1 MDLNS
6 KTENYKNAFILMRVP
21 FSFFLM
27 PVYWFA
33 LSQLDSLDIFKAI
46 FVFII
51 IHLFFYPASNGYN
64 SFYDKDESSIGG
76 LKNPPKVNQ
85 QLYQLVLLFDLISLG
100 LSLLVSW
107 QFALMILI
115 STLFS
120 KAYSYDKIR
129 IKKYPIL
136 STIVVTFIQGG
147 FTFLM
152 VQVGISGY
160 SETLFEFPNIG
171 FALVSTL
178 FLLGSYPMT
187 QIYQHEEDSTRG
199 DKTISLMLGIWGTF
213 IFSGIAFGIA
223 TGLFTYLNLVMSWN
237 PKDVIIFL
245 IATAPVLIVFNIW
258 MLKVKRS
265 ILEVNFENTMKLN
278 KISSLSLS
286 AAFILMMLW
295 KQMN

>member
-1 MDLNS
+1 
-6 KTENYKNAFILMRVP
+6 MRVP
-21 FSFFLM
+21 FSLFLM
-27 PVYWFA
+27 PVFWFA
-33 LSQLDSLDIFKAI
+33 LSQLESFDALKAL

-76 LKNPPKVNQ
+76 LKNPPKVNR
-85 QLYQLVLLFDLISLG
+85 QLYQLVILFDLISLG
-100 LSLLVSW
+100 LSLQISW

-115 STLFS
+115 STMFS

-223 TGLFTYLNLVMSWN
+223 TALFAYLNLEMSWN

-245 IATAPVLIVFNIW
+245 IATAPVLIIFNSW

-265 ILEVNFENTMKLN
+265 VSEVNFENTMKLN

-286 AAFILMMLW
+286 AAFILMLIW
-295 KQMN
+295 KHIN